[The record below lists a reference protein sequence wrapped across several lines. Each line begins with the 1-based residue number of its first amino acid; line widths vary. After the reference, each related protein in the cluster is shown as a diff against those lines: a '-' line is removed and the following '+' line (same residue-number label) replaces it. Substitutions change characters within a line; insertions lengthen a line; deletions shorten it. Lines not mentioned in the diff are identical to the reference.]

1 MARSLEKQAEEIL
14 RQARKTGLKSNFFFS
29 TTFARYMQQL
39 KMLRELQGAIDE
51 HGPLVQKEYV
61 KGRVNVVTNPA
72 IADYNKTAT
81 AANGT
86 VTTLINILKTL
97 SEEDESKSDLKKLI
111 DSLNADDG

>member
-61 KGRVNVVTNPA
+61 KGRKNVYTNPA
-72 IADYNKTAT
+72 ITEYNRTAT

-86 VTTLINILKTL
+86 VVTLIKIV
-97 SEEDESKSDLKKLI
+97 EGFSDGTSAAALDDKLAQFR
-111 DSLNADDG
+111 L